1 MRLRDRF
8 NRLRQKAKATSP
20 SSTPSEM
27 PVNGSFPVPRGLL
40 GKAIPMLS
48 ISSKIDRPD
57 KDDVLRMLL
66 VRDSKPR
73 KRVLKL
79 SADVPKLVMKR
90 PT

>member
-8 NRLRQKAKATSP
+8 NRLRQKAKAISP
-20 SSTPSEM
+20 SPTPSEM
-27 PVNGSFPVPRGLL
+27 PVNGSFPVRRGFL
-40 GKAIPMLS
+40 GKAVPMLS

-73 KRVLKL
+73 KRTLKS
-79 SADVPKLVMKR
+79 SADLPKLVIKR
-90 PT
+90 LT